1 MSRLDCSFLFAFA
14 SLASTIQGAW
24 KPIVHSG
31 RSRLV
36 LADSG
41 CGAVL
46 RVSLSRLRSCTH
58 DDEPL
63 HLIPA
68 IYLDG
73 IACGSSAIGTFHQ
86 SSAAFDMLG
95 SNII

>member
-14 SLASTIQGAW
+14 SMASTIQGAW

-41 CGAVL
+41 YDAVL
-46 RVSLSRLRSCTH
+46 RVAVYRPRPYAH
-58 DDEPL
+58 DDEL
-63 HLIPA
+63 QHLIPV

-73 IACGSSAIGTFHQ
+73 IACGLSAIGTFHQ